1 MEWIYLIIAGLCEVG
16 FVIFMKLSEGFTR
29 HRYTIL
35 TLVLSAFSFYFLS
48 KALLVIPIG
57 TGYGI
62 WTGIGAAGS
71 VILGILFFG
80 ESRNWKRVMFILMIV
95 AGVVGLKSIA

>member
-16 FVIFMKLSEGFTR
+16 FVIFMKLSDGFTR
-29 HRYTIL
+29 HRYTLL
-35 TLVLSAFSFYFLS
+35 TLIFSAFSFYFLA
-48 KALLVIPIG
+48 KALLIIPIG

-80 ESRNWKRVMFILMIV
+80 ESRNWKRVMFLLMII
-95 AGVVGLKSIA
+95 AGVVGLKSIG

>member
-1 MEWIYLIIAGLCEVG
+1 MEWIYLIIAGFCEVG
-16 FVIFMKLSEGFTR
+16 FVIFMKLSDGFTR
-29 HRYTIL
+29 HRYTLL
-35 TLVLSAFSFYFLS
+35 TLISSAFSFYFLS

-80 ESRNWKRVMFILMIV
+80 ESRNWKRVLFILMIV
-95 AGVVGLKSIA
+95 AGVIGLKSIA

>member
-1 MEWIYLIIAGLCEVG
+1 MAWIYLIIAGIGEIG

-29 HRYTIL
+29 HRYTA
-35 TLVLSAFSFYFLS
+35 LSVVSGGFSFYFLS
-48 KALLVIPIG
+48 KALLEIPIG

-71 VILGILFFG
+71 VLLGMLFFG
-80 ESRNWKRVMFILMIV
+80 ESRDRKRVFFIGMII
-95 AGVVGLKSIA
+95 AGAIGLKVIG